1 MSCISICFQST
12 KINARSWVHNHFT
25 YHPIGKMDRK
35 LHVTSVNKSSGDH
48 SIMFLQK
55 VKEPSESVREE
66 SCQKQKGY
74 GFQLT
79 LCNSLIL
86 YHGRQ
91 TDNKNTL
98 ATGWPA
104 VSIYLHHIKRG
115 KGLREFGRR
124 WWCWNHKYLNK
135 KTVMYSAL
143 PHRVRFRSKTAE
155 ISK

>member
-1 MSCISICFQST
+1 MECPLSDSLQHQNLHEEEVEGISEKEQSL
-12 KINARSWVHNHFT
+12 HT

-104 VSIYLHHIKRG
+104 VSIYSHHIKRG

-124 WWCWNHKYLNK
+124 
-135 KTVMYSAL
+135 
-143 PHRVRFRSKTAE
+143 
-155 ISK
+155 

>member
-1 MSCISICFQST
+1 MECPLSDSLQHQNLHEEEVEGISEKEQSL
-12 KINARSWVHNHFT
+12 HT

-91 TDNKNTL
+91 STE
-98 ATGWPA
+98 G
-104 VSIYLHHIKRG
+104 
-115 KGLREFGRR
+115 
-124 WWCWNHKYLNK
+124 
-135 KTVMYSAL
+135 
-143 PHRVRFRSKTAE
+143 
-155 ISK
+155 

>member
-1 MSCISICFQST
+1 MRSACREKSCHEERSDTKCHISICFQST

-74 GFQLT
+74 GFKLT

-104 VSIYLHHIKRG
+104 VSIYSHHIKRG

-124 WWCWNHKYLNK
+124 
-135 KTVMYSAL
+135 
-143 PHRVRFRSKTAE
+143 
-155 ISK
+155 